1 MEGLNMI
8 KIYLHDAF
16 GKEVHK
22 DSIIEITSPDGSVH
36 RSGVEC
42 DSGAVCVRVNDVLV
56 PLYKYVYEYSDTF
69 KVIEPE
75 VPEIIPPELLAMFP
89 KGISEKAFKYVTIY
103 ELESCLKDIVE
114 QIHERFCIPDMQLGL
129 SFFSDS
135 EDERDDMMI
144 FIKIFSGKYNPSYFL
159 MKEKFFYDWFFD
171 YREENPKADK
181 FIVSL
186 Y

>member
-1 MEGLNMI
+1 MI
-8 KIYLHDAF
+8 KIYLYDSF

-42 DSGAVCVRVNDVLV
+42 DSGAVCVRIDNVLV

-75 VPEIIPPELLAMFP
+75 VPETIPPELLAMFP
-89 KGISEKAFKYVTIY
+89 KGISDKAFKYLTIY

-114 QIHERFCIPDMQLGL
+114 KIHEMFCIPDMQLGL

-135 EDERDDMMI
+135 EDERDDFSI
-144 FIKIFSGKYNPSYFL
+144 FIKIFTGKYDRAYFD
-159 MKEKFFYDWFFD
+159 MKQKFYYDWYFD
-171 YREENPKADK
+171 YVDKNPKADR
-181 FIVSL
+181 FNVTL